1 MDRLEKRLDLTPAKY
16 ADFIETWI
24 ARGAVIVG
32 GCCDVGTTQTREIAR
47 RVKKD
52 NG

>member
-24 ARGAVIVG
+24 ARG
-32 GCCDVGTTQTREIAR
+32 R
-47 RVKKD
+47 
-52 NG
+52 